1 MAEKTSIEITDGNFE
16 ELVKNSDKPVLI
28 DFWAQWCGPCLQ
40 IAPVIEELAEEFE
53 GKVVIGKMD
62 VDVNNQTPTEFGV
75 RSIPTMIFFKNGEVV
90 DKQVGAVPKAVL
102 KKKIEAHIG

>member
-1 MAEKTSIEITDGNFE
+1 MAEKVSVEITDGNFE

-102 KKKIEAHIG
+102 KKKIESHLG